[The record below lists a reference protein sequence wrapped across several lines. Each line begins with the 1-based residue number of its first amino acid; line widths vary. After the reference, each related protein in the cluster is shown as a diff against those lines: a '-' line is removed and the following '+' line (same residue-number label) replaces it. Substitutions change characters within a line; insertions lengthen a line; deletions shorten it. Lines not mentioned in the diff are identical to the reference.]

1 MSHAATTTPD
11 YQALGPLGGDELR
24 LRFRGPY
31 DGGEVMWD
39 AHFMT
44 RAHCGTETT
53 YNFID
58 IGTEG
63 LHGRQLTVVLD
74 VDCFDAPT
82 LRKTIIMV
90 RQYRR
95 LRPGRHEFGRSA
107 G

>member
-1 MSHAATTTPD
+1 MNRAAANTPD

-44 RAHCGTETT
+44 RTHYGMETMR
-53 YNFID
+53 NFID
-58 IGTEG
+58 IGAEG
-63 LHGRQLTVVLD
+63 PHGRQLTVVLD
-74 VDCFDAPT
+74 VNCFDTPT
-82 LRKTIIMV
+82 LRKAIIMV

-95 LRPGRHEFGRSA
+95 LRPGRHEFGSPA
-107 G
+107 S